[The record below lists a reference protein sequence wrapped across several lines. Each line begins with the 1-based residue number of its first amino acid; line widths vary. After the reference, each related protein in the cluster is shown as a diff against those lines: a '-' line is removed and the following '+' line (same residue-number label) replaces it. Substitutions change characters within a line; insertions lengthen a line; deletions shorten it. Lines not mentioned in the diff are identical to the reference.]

1 MENLDNDYL
10 YYSCILIDVLLEN
23 PDGLGDL
30 IIELENGIKEYC
42 RNIKNLKEWYALFS
56 LQKKSE

>member
-30 IIELENGIKEYC
+30 IIELENLKKEYC
-42 RNIKNLKEWYALFS
+42 RNIKN
-56 LQKKSE
+56 

>member
-30 IIELENGIKEYC
+30 IIELENLKKEYC
-42 RNIKNLKEWYALFS
+42 RNIKNWKERDALFS